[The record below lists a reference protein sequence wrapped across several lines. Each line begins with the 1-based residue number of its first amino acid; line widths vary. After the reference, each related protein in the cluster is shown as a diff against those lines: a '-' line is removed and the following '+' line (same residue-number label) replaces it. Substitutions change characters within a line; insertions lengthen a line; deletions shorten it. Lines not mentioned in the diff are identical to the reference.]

1 MCRTSVHSHFF
12 FIANTPCE
20 IVPFGLLLLLLSHF
34 SRVRLCDPIDGSPPG
49 SAVPG
54 ILQAGT
60 LEWVAISFSN
70 ARKWKV
76 KVKSLSRVRPLATW
90 WTAAYH
96 APPSIGL
103 SRQEYWSGVP
113 LKGYIYL
120 ISVFRYVFHFVR
132 QSVMNIHWKDWC
144 WSWNCNI
151 LATWCEEL
159 TPWKRSWYWE
169 RLKAGGEGD
178 DRGWG
183 ASPTWW
189 TWVWESSRSWWW
201 TGGLACCGPWGRKEP
216 DMTGQLNWTEP
227 NGT

>member
-12 FIANTPCE
+12 FIANTSCE

-76 KVKSLSRVRPLATW
+76 KVKSLSRVRPLATR

-120 ISVFRYVFHFVR
+120 LSVFRYVFHFVR
-132 QSVMNIHWKDWC
+132 QSVQFC
-144 WSWNCNI
+144 SVAQSCPTLCNLMDCSMPGFPVHHQLPQ
-151 LATWCEEL
+151 LAQTH
-159 TPWKRSWYWE
+159 
-169 RLKAGGEGD
+169 
-178 DRGWG
+178 
-183 ASPTWW
+183 
-189 TWVWESSRSWWW
+189 VH
-201 TGGLACCGPWGRKEP
+201 
-216 DMTGQLNWTEP
+216 
-227 NGT
+227 